1 MESKVEQYFLLKS
14 GRKLCYAPTEKTA
27 VIEVENFP
35 MLGKFTALRFL
46 EWVQHNPGGVVS
58 LPTGK
63 TPEHFIKWVTH
74 YLKQWKNAETKK
86 ELEIYGI
93 DSGIRPS
100 VESLVFVQID
110 EFYPIDPIQNNS
122 FHYYIMKYYIKG
134 FSLDIDKALLINAWN
149 VGIPKGKTSLDVYP
163 DGVVDLTLRTRYGK
177 TRQETL
183 QKQVIESVD
192 QYCTEYESRIRELGG
207 IGFFLGGIGPD
218 GHIGFNVKGSDHYC
232 TTRLTRTN
240 YETQAAAAIDLGG
253 IEIARNRLVI
263 TIGLSTITFNPET
276 VAIINAAGEA
286 KARVL
291 REAIEEPPS
300 NLYPA
305 TALQRLKN
313 ARFYL
318 TKGAASRLVERCHED
333 LTKLKEIPERTMEH
347 IIVDVSM
354 ATGKKLQELGPDDF
368 NTNPSARYIAQ
379 KLDGE
384 PTASC
389 QKVEQKLISRI
400 QSGLESIENHIFFH
414 TSPHHDDDMLG
425 YWAYIV
431 HLVRSPKNKHF
442 FQYMTSGFNAVTNA
456 YAAAQLE
463 NLQKHINTPAFTELL
478 EQGYFDPNNT
488 IGRNWDMYHFLD
500 GVAAHS
506 RTLRQ
511 EGEAKRMLR
520 NLIFIFEETSSSQI
534 NNRISELLMY
544 FKTQYPGKKDLPFIQ
559 QIKGMIREWEAD
571 LVWGYLGFDCT
582 NVVHLR

>member
-93 DSGIRPS
+93 DPGIRPS

-218 GHIGFNVKGSDHYC
+218 GHIGFNVKGSDHY
-232 TTRLTRTN
+232 LH
-240 YETQAAAAIDLGG
+240 D
-253 IEIARNRLVI
+253 
-263 TIGLSTITFNPET
+263 
-276 VAIINAAGEA
+276 
-286 KARVL
+286 
-291 REAIEEPPS
+291 
-300 NLYPA
+300 
-305 TALQRLKN
+305 
-313 ARFYL
+313 
-318 TKGAASRLVERCHED
+318 ASDSH
-333 LTKLKEIPERTMEH
+333 
-347 IIVDVSM
+347 
-354 ATGKKLQELGPDDF
+354 
-368 NTNPSARYIAQ
+368 
-379 KLDGE
+379 
-384 PTASC
+384 
-389 QKVEQKLISRI
+389 
-400 QSGLESIENHIFFH
+400 
-414 TSPHHDDDMLG
+414 
-425 YWAYIV
+425 
-431 HLVRSPKNKHF
+431 
-442 FQYMTSGFNAVTNA
+442 
-456 YAAAQLE
+456 QL
-463 NLQKHINTPAFTELL
+463 
-478 EQGYFDPNNT
+478 
-488 IGRNWDMYHFLD
+488 
-500 GVAAHS
+500 
-506 RTLRQ
+506 
-511 EGEAKRMLR
+511 
-520 NLIFIFEETSSSQI
+520 
-534 NNRISELLMY
+534 
-544 FKTQYPGKKDLPFIQ
+544 
-559 QIKGMIREWEAD
+559 
-571 LVWGYLGFDCT
+571 
-582 NVVHLR
+582 